1 MTTLARLT
9 HLSWRLTT
17 VQNACILNL
26 HVSVFVNYL
35 FRVLKVYLS
44 DKVIYVYVFER
55 ATHHSGRQTTVPE
68 KMLVHSIC
76 QIMMMNDGLHCF

>member
-44 DKVIYVYVFER
+44 DKVIYVFER